1 MRDKEVQITK
11 TEEALQRLQFELNTL
26 KISSQD
32 DKEKFTNLDNKQKT
46 ELNKIKAELAA
57 LRKQSDEQ
65 KDQLA
70 SM

>member
-1 MRDKEVQITK
+1 MQITK